1 MGKFIESEAILSK
14 KQIMYNEL
22 HHLEKPNLEYL
33 NYKEQAV
40 VELQVVFDQLAA
52 ATFTITEILLP
63 IPNTKDEVRHTRWY
77 PFKSKIVAYID
88 FDETKFNLQ
97 MMIEK
102 CAIRI
107 VRRNDQSPL
116 GEYDQQLLS
125 AIKERFKRFKFSV

>member
-1 MGKFIESEAILSK
+1 MNYAFSNRFCNIVEKLQNISTDGSVRKFAHNSPLRKFLESEAILSK
-14 KQIMYNEL
+14 KQ
-22 HHLEKPNLEYL
+22 
-33 NYKEQAV
+33 
-40 VELQVVFDQLAA
+40 
-52 ATFTITEILLP
+52 FTITEILLP
-63 IPNTKDEVRHTRWY
+63 IPNTKDEVRYARWY
-77 PFKSKIVAYID
+77 PFKSKIVVYID

-125 AIKERFKRFKFSV
+125 AIKERFKKFKFSV